1 MNKQTRGQTK
11 TPAPVKPFETFR
23 DDTWLKMLN
32 KAKMWRKYLKGTEV
46 NMNKRGLFNM
56 KDDSE
61 RKGEKANDSK

>member
-1 MNKQTRGQTK
+1 
-11 TPAPVKPFETFR
+11 
-23 DDTWLKMLN
+23 MLN